1 MSEEYADSGNDDGI
15 VLGRSSGKVGFYGTA
30 PIVKPSVTH
39 IATTVISQVATSGKW
54 AFSTSTAALALVS
67 KVLSL
72 QTKLDAL
79 GLITKS

>member
-1 MSEEYADSGNDDGI
+1 MSAAINPYGDVQIGG
-15 VLGRSSGKVGFYGTA
+15 SSTSTLGFYGAT